1 MVFFITFATSHDRCS
16 FINKANFNDFSLH
29 YCVLTT
35 KQKYTLPHIEL
46 PPPPPPPPILQGL
59 YQLCFVIFL
68 FLVALFFL
76 FFLPHRKATN
86 SKKNHSKLTTCY
98 FMPYKGGKIK
108 FNITT
113 HVLLTNNKE

>member
-1 MVFFITFATSHDRCS
+1 MFYFITFATSHDRYS
-16 FINKANFNDFSLH
+16 YINKANFNDFSLH
-29 YCVLTT
+29 YSALTT

-46 PPPPPPPPILQGL
+46 SPPPPILHGL

-76 FFLPHRKATN
+76 SHRKATN
-86 SKKNHSKLTTCY
+86 SKKNHSKLTTTSY